1 MSQKPTAPFHYTIPS
16 GPLLW
21 SDWVKT
27 HSPSTH
33 QSVLDPDHPPGL
45 TVKVRNAGCDILCF
59 HGIGPISSWVDDHL
73 FFHIR
78 HSSLPEYNKQRR
90 AWSADIT
97 VMRPTSARRQTVVRR
112 SSFEDGTTEQLTKT
126 VASHAKISLS
136 DQPAHQKIPYIPTT
150 STTLISPRTNSGY
163 LGSYQRTCLS
173 LQLPLTSDST
183 GILRLTKYPWT
194 ARRKKNTSELQKNGC
209 RTKRTLSKRS
219 KNSTVSSYIPAWLSR
234 QDEHTSPNWR
244 LCSGSSMTVLLT
256 TLQPQRPT
264 H

>member
-1 MSQKPTAPFHYTIPS
+1 M
-16 GPLLW
+16 
-21 SDWVKT
+21 KT
-27 HSPSTH
+27 V
-33 QSVLDPDHPPGL
+33 Q
-45 TVKVRNAGCDILCF
+45 
-59 HGIGPISSWVDDHL
+59 
-73 FFHIR
+73 
-78 HSSLPEYNKQRR
+78 
-90 AWSADIT
+90 
-97 VMRPTSARRQTVVRR
+97 R
-112 SSFEDGTTEQLTKT
+112 SSLTKT

-183 GILRLTKYPWT
+183 GILKLTKYPWA

-244 LCSGSSMTVLLT
+244 LCSGSSMTVLSYHAPAPEAYALT
-256 TLQPQRPT
+256 WTGGSTSSDSPPFPDPSPPNAAPTVRIRRRDRGTRARRARTQRG
-264 H
+264 